1 MRFRLPFARGGNG
14 DSFFAVYC
22 VAAFVLAA
30 LVCAA
35 PARAQDAP
43 PGTIGRVEGTDISV
57 ESGTAAGLGGSTA
70 APGIYVVNGS
80 VVTVHSGQARMTL
93 ASGGHLDICGPAKFT
108 VLQSGGAITVALGFG
123 SVHAQ
128 LPASAALRFFTP
140 TIIAT
145 PLGIGDAARNITV
158 SLGLDT
164 SLCVLASSGAIQLEQ
179 QFTGEKL
186 IVPQAGEFSLASG
199 KLAPVPGAAE
209 SCQCEV
215 AEPAPEEPEGEPAA
229 KPLEKASTT
238 QPNPSSATNL
248 QPAPAAT
255 PVEPS
260 VLAHADESHPIAR
273 SWQDTSPAAPSV
285 SGQADNNMVLPVLVF
300 SASSPAPPD
309 MGPDVVL
316 LARRARVEPEWNFD
330 GHVAVPE
337 LAAAVQQALG
347 EGGAAPQ
354 SQSQQKKKGGFWAG
368 FKRIFSGG

>member
-1 MRFRLPFARGGNG
+1 MRFRLPFALAPIQSIGARLLI
-14 DSFFAVYC
+14 
-22 VAAFVLAA
+22 LAA

-43 PGTIGRVEGTDISV
+43 PGTIGRVEGTDVSV
-57 ESGTAAGLGGSTA
+57 ESGTAAGLGASTA

-108 VLQSGGAITVALGFG
+108 VLESGGAITVALGFG

-164 SLCVLASSGAIQLEQ
+164 SLCVLASNGAIQLEQ

-209 SCQCEV
+209 SCQCDV
-215 AEPAPEEPEGEPAA
+215 AEPAPEEPDEPAA
-229 KPLEKASTT
+229 RPVEKASAA

-260 VLAHADESHPIAR
+260 VFAHADESHPIAR
-273 SWQDTSPAAPSV
+273 PRQEAPPAVPPASE
-285 SGQADNNMVLPVLVF
+285 QADNMVLPVLVF

-316 LARRARVEPEWNFD
+316 LARRARVEPEWDFD

-347 EGGAAPQ
+347 VGGAAPR
-354 SQSQQKKKGGFWAG
+354 SNGQQKKKGGFWSG
-368 FKRIFSGG
+368 FKHFFSGG

>member
-1 MRFRLPFARGGNG
+1 MKA
-14 DSFFAVYC
+14 
-22 VAAFVLAA
+22 
-30 LVCAA
+30 
-35 PARAQDAP
+35 
-43 PGTIGRVEGTDISV
+43 GRP
-57 ESGTAAGLGGSTA
+57 AGLGASTA

-108 VLQSGGAITVALGFG
+108 VLESGGAITVALGFG

-145 PLGIGDAARNITV
+145 PLGIGDATRNITV

-209 SCQCEV
+209 SCQCDV
-215 AEPAPEEPEGEPAA
+215 AEPAPEPEEGPAA
-229 KPLEKASTT
+229 KPLEKASAA
-238 QPNPSSATNL
+238 QPNPPSATNI
-248 QPAPAAT
+248 QPPPDVT
-255 PVEPS
+255 PVES
-260 VLAHADESHPIAR
+260 SIFGRADESHPIAR
-273 SWQDTSPAAPSV
+273 QWQETPQIAPPV
-285 SGQADNNMVLPVLVF
+285 SEQAENMVLPVLVF

-316 LARRARVEPEWNFD
+316 LARRARVEPEWDFD
-330 GHVAVPE
+330 GHVAVPVF
-337 LAAAVQQALG
+337 AAALQHALG
-347 EGGAAPQ
+347 EGGSAAPQ
-354 SQSQQKKKGGFWAG
+354 SQGQQKKKGGFWSG
-368 FKRIFSGG
+368 FKHFFSGG

>member
-14 DSFFAVYC
+14 GSFIAVC
-22 VAAFVLAA
+22 GVAAFVLAA
-30 LVCAA
+30 LLCAA

-57 ESGTAAGLGGSTA
+57 ESGTAAGLGASTA

-108 VLQSGGAITVALGFG
+108 VLESGGAITVALGFG

-215 AEPAPEEPEGEPAA
+215 AEPAPEPEEEPSA
-229 KPLEKASTT
+229 KPVEKAAAA
-238 QPNPSSATNL
+238 QPNSPSATNL
-248 QPAPAAT
+248 QPVPAET
-255 PVEPS
+255 PVQPS
-260 VLAHADESHPIAR
+260 VFAHADESHPIAR
-273 SWQDTSPAAPSV
+273 LRQEMPPAVPPTSE
-285 SGQADNNMVLPVLVF
+285 QAENMVLPVLVF

-316 LARRARVEPEWNFD
+316 LARRARVEPEWDFD
-330 GHVAVPE
+330 GHVAVPVF
-337 LAAAVQQALG
+337 AAAVQQALG
-347 EGGAAPQ
+347 EGGAATPQ
-354 SQSQQKKKGGFWAG
+354 SHPQQKKKGGFWSG

>member
-14 DSFFAVYC
+14 VSFFAVFG

-30 LVCAA
+30 LPCAA

-57 ESGTAAGLGGSTA
+57 ESGTAAGLGASSA

-108 VLQSGGAITVALGFG
+108 VLESGGAITVALGFG

-145 PLGIGDAARNITV
+145 PLGIGDATRNITV

-215 AEPAPEEPEGEPAA
+215 AEPTPEPEEEPAA
-229 KPLEKASTT
+229 KPLEKALASP
-238 QPNPSSATNL
+238 QPNPSFAPSL
-248 QPAPAAT
+248 QPLPAAT

-260 VLAHADESHPIAR
+260 VFAHADESHPIAR
-273 SWQDTSPAAPSV
+273 QRQEAPPAVPPASE
-285 SGQADNNMVLPVLVF
+285 QAENMVLPVLVF

-316 LARRARVEPEWNFD
+316 LARRARVEPEWDFD

-347 EGGAAPQ
+347 EGGASAPQ
-354 SQSQQKKKGGFWAG
+354 SHVQQKKKGGFWSG